1 MPQSKATSAELDD
14 YRVTSPV
21 EVLDLLR
28 RVQDANSLITLSGP
42 NGSSFTTLLWSID
55 TARQIIC
62 FSGEDGDAG
71 LQALLESDEVEAV
84 AYLDSIKIQFDLY
97 GLVQVHGGAHNA
109 LNAQYPK
116 ELYRFQRRSAFRV
129 RPLSSNGPVAQFN
142 HPAIKIGQC
151 HLSLDDDTQLDV
163 GLMIH
168 HITAINPETR
178 GTRLGCEITG
188 LNWGDRSLQSYINQT
203 QKRQLALTQ
212 RP

>member
-1 MPQSKATSAELDD
+1 
-14 YRVTSPV
+14 
-21 EVLDLLR
+21 
-28 RVQDANSLITLSGP
+28 
-42 NGSSFTTLLWSID
+42 
-55 TARQIIC
+55 
-62 FSGEDGDAG
+62 
-71 LQALLESDEVEAV
+71 V

-142 HPAIKIGQC
+142 HPAMPEMKLSLRVLDISLSGVALFLPENVPSIAAGTKIGQC